1 MGGNGLV
8 RESVRGAGFPRKGP
22 QTLPAVVRCGGP
34 TGQHDRGVQFVSH
47 RAGRNFQE
55 RKLMRQQLRVIDQ

>member
-8 RESVRGAGFPRKGP
+8 RESVRGPGFSRKGP
-22 QTLPAVVRCGGP
+22 QTLPAVVRGGGP

-55 RKLMRQQLRVIDQ
+55 RKLLRQRLRVIDQ